1 MAYNEF
7 TFPQLQDRF
16 GIVVENEPDLFE
28 GVTPREA
35 SPLLLQYLAKSVPV
49 AVNIGTEKAR
59 SEMIITPILL
69 EILDILHN
77 KVSLFSGVDF
87 SVDVARGL
95 RGVCDYLFS
104 RSPQRSFITAP
115 VIAIVEAKNDN
126 VKSGLAQCAAEMVA
140 AQAFNQER
148 AAPLETIYGVV
159 TNGSIWKF
167 MRLTGTTVSLDDRE
181 YFFSELDK
189 ILGVLLSMLNVDD
202 PSRPASVA
210 NAPLLPQTP

>member
-7 TFPQLQDRF
+7 TLPQLQEKF
-16 GIVVENEPDLFE
+16 GIEVKNERDLF
-28 GVTPREA
+28 GGAAPHDA
-35 SPLLLQYLAKSVPV
+35 SPLLSQYLAKAVPV

-59 SEMIITPILL
+59 SEMMITPILL
-69 EILDILHN
+69 EVLDILHN

-104 RSPQRSFITAP
+104 QSPQQTFVTAP
-115 VIAIVEAKNDN
+115 VVAIVEAKNDN
-126 VKSGLAQCAAEMVA
+126 IKSGLAQCMAEMVA

-148 AAPLETIYGVV
+148 ASPIQTVYGVV

-167 MRLTGTTVSLDDRE
+167 MRLTETTVSLDDRE
-181 YFFSELDK
+181 YYFSELEK
-189 ILGVLLSMLNVDD
+189 ILGVLLSMLDVDSS
-202 PSRPASVA
+202 SRPVSVA
-210 NAPLLPQTP
+210 NPSATLQTP